1 MKILLN
7 RLKKEET
14 CDCNYFTPKYYFET
28 EWFLDMH
35 GYIDREELDV
45 RFEEINKIVAEN
57 PLLSE
62 RAKKGLL
69 YVFIALSFIF
79 ILLTI
84 FAAQVFGGYVAPIV
98 IQTINS
104 IVFFVVRYLI
114 DEEAKRRSE
123 RFYEAIKKLFDKYNK
138 KDNPTANWKLK
149 WRKVITHFNLDQSS
163 NDITPKYAEEAEIEL
178 EINDVLAEITE
189 CTIRLHLYSK
199 DKLERIT
206 KKKEELEK
214 LLSSNED
221 YSITI
226 DDKKLPEIPLL
237 NNTPPFNNTP
247 QPDNTPPFNNTPQPD
262 NTPTFNN
269 TPQPDN
275 TPTFNNTPQP
285 DNTPLYNNI
294 PQPDNMPPFN
304 NTSPSNNTEIER

>member
-1 MKILLN
+1 MFSSLLA
-7 RLKKEET
+7 L
-14 CDCNYFTPKYYFET
+14 
-28 EWFLDMH
+28 FL
-35 GYIDREELDV
+35 
-45 RFEEINKIVAEN
+45 FC
-57 PLLSE
+57 LLS
-62 RAKKGLL
+62 L
-69 YVFIALSFIF
+69 
-79 ILLTI
+79 
-84 FAAQVFGGYVAPIV
+84 AAQVFGGYVAPIV
-98 IQTINS
+98 IQIINS
-104 IVFFVVRYLI
+104 IAFFVARYLI

-199 DKLERIT
+199 EKLERIT
-206 KKKEELEK
+206 KEKEELER

-226 DDKKLPEIPLL
+226 DDKKLPEIPFNYVQPSNNTPRL

-262 NTPTFNN
+262 NTPIFNN

-275 TPTFNNTPQP
+275 TPTFNNT
-285 DNTPLYNNI
+285 
-294 PQPDNMPPFN
+294 
-304 NTSPSNNTEIER
+304 SPSNNTEIER